1 MRPIKLTVE
10 GFISFRNR
18 QTLDFS
24 QLDLFAITGK
34 TGAGKTSLLDAITY
48 ALYGEVS
55 RSFKGQEFV
64 SKGADRLKVELQFS
78 VQQNVYKIVRSW
90 RYRPSSPKVEI
101 LLDRWENGKWERCDH
116 RSLEKDIL
124 RMDFETFTRVII
136 LPQGQFDEF
145 LKKDAPKR
153 RNLLRDLGGFQ
164 ILENMSKQ
172 ASERARNYEKD
183 RERVENQLATIQAP
197 SEDEI
202 RQKQEQLAIL
212 ENQEIPQLQL
222 QAEKSGNIMAIE
234 EELFKLIQRR
244 SQLREELSDIEKKAA
259 EIDLIKQQLRLAKI
273 ANNLQGDWVI
283 LHNARTK
290 AHDSDTQLQKAVK
303 NSNKAQI
310 LLVTERQKREYFIS
324 EQADK
329 KTSLDALKLNLE
341 RAKIYEE
348 QRKQYQADLTKAAN
362 ITSQRLQNRDE
373 SGRRLA
379 DAETQQEE
387 AKLQWQNS
395 QTTLTLSQ
403 PGGKRLEQLNHIA
416 EGLTSWQL
424 ISSQTLK
431 LRQNLETTTQN
442 KLSNSQNYEATLI
455 KCQEAELCLESA
467 RTALET
473 AIQNNHVAALRL
485 TLHDGDSCP
494 VCSHTYSNKNLL
506 PVGDDTDD
514 IEQVKRQK
522 KAAETKLSTAQQER
536 SRAEAT
542 LESLQQQELK
552 DSQRI
557 AETESQLNTLKQQI
571 SAVLESD
578 NWEAEA
584 LKSERQVL
592 QEQDATY
599 SKALTQHERN
609 ASTLRECESLSQSA
623 KAAYQQA
630 VTEYQG
636 ASAEQSQKEQQLQ
649 EVTSQLNE
657 LTEGK
662 PYEELNQRLQRDRE
676 QLERQQIEIEN
687 SFQAA
692 ERHAIK
698 TEAEERQT
706 QDSAKDDRNQC
717 KEIEQKWAAKLQA
730 VSFTEREFIDAK
742 ADPEQQEG
750 WQNTIDDYARKTG
763 DLSSRLNE
771 ITDTIG
777 DRTTNEE
784 RLAQLKME
792 KESADKQI
800 NEANQQL
807 ISISVWINTST
818 NKLQQAKELDS
829 EKTQISSKEQVY
841 KTLKHRLQSDKFQAF
856 VIESLEKELVSRATI
871 ILRNLTESR
880 YSLLIQN
887 GEYEVEDNWNGGESR
902 HLRTL
907 SGGETFAASLSMAL
921 ALSEKLSMGVELG
934 SLFLDEGFGT
944 LDAETLESVTQILV
958 SLQQQNR
965 LIGVITH
972 IQALA
977 EQLPSQVKV
986 HNCITKGSTLEQ

>member
-48 ALYGEVS
+48 ALYGKVS
-55 RSFKGQEFV
+55 RKFESQELV
-64 SKGADRLKVELQFS
+64 SKGADRFNVEFQFS
-78 VQQNVYKIVRSW
+78 VQKNEYKIVRSW
-90 RYRPSSPKVEI
+90 RYRASSPKVEI
-101 LLDRWENGKWERCDH
+101 LLDRLENGKWERCDH
-116 RSLEKDIL
+116 RTLEKDIL

-145 LKKDAPKR
+145 LKGDAPKR

-183 RERVENQLATIQAP
+183 REIIENQLATIQAP

-222 QAEKSGNIMAIE
+222 QAEKARNSMAIE
-234 EELFKLIQRR
+234 EELFKQIQRR
-244 SQLREELSDIEKKAA
+244 SQLRDELSDIEKKAA
-259 EIDLIKQQLRLAKI
+259 EIELVKQRLQLAKI
-273 ANNLQGDWVI
+273 ANNLEVDWV
-283 LHNARTK
+283 LLSDARNK
-290 AHDSDTQLQKAVK
+290 AERSDSLLQNAVK
-303 NSNKAQI
+303 NSNEAQSI
-310 LLVTERQKREYFIS
+310 LVTERQKREQFINQ
-324 EQADK
+324 QAEK
-329 KTSLDALKLNLE
+329 KTLLDALELNLE

-348 QRKQYQADLTKAAN
+348 HRKQYQADLTKAAN
-362 ITSQRLQNRDE
+362 ITSQRLHNRDE

-403 PGGKRLEQLNHIA
+403 PGGRRLDQLNHIT
-416 EGLTSWQL
+416 EWLTSWQL

-442 KLSNSQNYEATLI
+442 KLSNSQNCEATLI
-455 KCQEAELCLESA
+455 KFQEAELCLESA

-473 AIQNNHVAALRL
+473 AIQNNYAAALRL

-506 PVGDDTDD
+506 PLGDETDD

-522 KAAETKLSTAQQER
+522 NAAETKLLTAQQER
-536 SRAEAT
+536 SRSEAT
-542 LESLQQQELK
+542 LETLQQQELK
-552 DSQRI
+552 DSQDI
-557 AETESQLNTLKQQI
+557 AESESQLNTLKQQI

-599 SKALTQHERN
+599 SQTLTQYERN

-623 KAAYQQA
+623 KAAYEQA
-630 VTEYQG
+630 LTEYQS
-636 ASAEQSQKEQQLQ
+636 ASAEQLQKEQQLQ
-649 EVTSQLNE
+649 KVTSQLNE

-676 QLERQQIEIEN
+676 QLERQQIEVEN

-698 TEAEERQT
+698 AESEEKQT

-717 KEIEQKWAAKLQA
+717 KEIEQKWAANLQA

-777 DRTTNEE
+777 DRTTNQE
-784 RLAQLKME
+784 RLAQLKIE

-807 ISISVWINTST
+807 ISISVWTNTAT

-841 KTLKHRLQSDKFQAF
+841 KTLKHRLQSDKFLAF

-902 HLRTL
+902 RLRTL

>member
-64 SKGADRLKVELQFS
+64 SKGADRCKVELQFS

-101 LLDRWENGKWERCDH
+101 LLDRWENGKWERCD

-136 LPQGQFDEF
+136 LPQGKFDEF

-153 RNLLRDLGGFQ
+153 RSLLRDLGGFQ

-172 ASERARNYEKD
+172 ASELARTYEKD
-183 RERVENQLATIQAP
+183 RERIENQLATIQAP
-197 SEDEI
+197 TEDEI
-202 RQKQEQLAIL
+202 RQKQEQRASL

-222 QAEKSGNIMAIE
+222 QAEKARNIMASE
-234 EELFKLIQRR
+234 EELFKQIQRR
-244 SQLREELSDIEKKAA
+244 SQLRDELSEIEKKAA
-259 EIDLIKQQLRLAKI
+259 EIDLIKQQLQLAKV
-273 ANNLQGDWVI
+273 ANNLQVDWV
-283 LHNARTK
+283 LVRDARTK
-290 AHDSDTQLQKAVK
+290 ASRSDSQLQNAVK
-303 NSNKAQI
+303 NLNEAQS
-310 LLVTERQKREYFIS
+310 LLVTERQKRESFIKQKA
-324 EQADK
+324 EKQ
-329 KTSLDALKLNLE
+329 TFLDALELNLE
-341 RAKIYEE
+341 RAKIYEQ
-348 QRKQYQADLTKAAN
+348 QRKQYQTDLTKAAK

-403 PGGKRLEQLNHIA
+403 PGGKRLEQLNHIT
-416 EGLTSWQL
+416 EWLTSWQL

-442 KLSNSQNYEATLI
+442 KLSKSQNCEATLI
-455 KCQEAELCLESA
+455 NCQEAEVSLESA

-473 AIQNNHVAALRL
+473 AIQNNHAAVLRL
-485 TLHDGDSCP
+485 TLHDGDTCP
-494 VCSHTYSNKNLL
+494 VCSHTYSDKNLL
-506 PVGDDTDD
+506 PVADNTDN
-514 IEQVKRQK
+514 IEQLKRQK
-522 KAAETKLSTAQQER
+522 NESETKLLTAQQER

-542 LESLQQQELK
+542 LETLQQQELK
-552 DSQRI
+552 DSQNI
-557 AETESQLNTLKQQI
+557 AESESLLNTLKQQI
-571 SAVLESD
+571 SAVLDSD
-578 NWEAEA
+578 KWEAEA
-584 LKSERQVL
+584 LNSERQVL
-592 QEQDATY
+592 QKQDATY
-599 SKALTQHERN
+599 SQTLTQHERN

-623 KAAYQQA
+623 KDAYEQA

-636 ASAEQSQKEQQLQ
+636 ASTEQSQKEQQLQ

-657 LTEGK
+657 LTQGK
-662 PYEELNQRLQRDRE
+662 PYEELNQTLRQDRE
-676 QLERQQIEIEN
+676 QLERQKIEVEN

-692 ERHAIK
+692 ERRAINA
-698 TEAEERQT
+698 EYEERQA
-706 QDSAKDDRNQC
+706 QKSAEDDRNQC
-717 KEIEQKWAAKLQA
+717 KEIEQKWAAHLQA
-730 VSFTEREFIDAK
+730 VSFTEIEFIEAK
-742 ADPEQQEG
+742 AAPEQQEG

-777 DRTTNEE
+777 DRTTNQE

-807 ISISVWINTST
+807 ISISVWTNTAT

-841 KTLKHRLQSDKFQAF
+841 KTLKHRLQSDEFQAF

-871 ILRNLTESR
+871 ILGNLTESR

-902 HLRTL
+902 RLRTL
-907 SGGETFAASLSMAL
+907 SGGETFAASISMAL

-944 LDAETLESVTQILV
+944 LDTETLESVTQILV

-986 HNCITKGSTLEQ
+986 HNCIEKGSTLEQ

>member
-55 RSFKGQEFV
+55 RAFKGQEFV
-64 SKGADRLKVELQFS
+64 SKGADRCKVELQFS

-90 RYRPSSPKVEI
+90 RYRPSSPKREV
-101 LLDRWENGKWERCDH
+101 LLDRLENGKWERRDDL
-116 RSLEKDIL
+116 SVEKDIL
-124 RMDFETFTRVII
+124 RMNFETFTRVII
-136 LPQGQFDEF
+136 LPQGKFDEF

-153 RNLLRDLGGFQ
+153 RSLLRDLGGFQ
-164 ILENMSKQ
+164 ILENMSQQ
-172 ASERARNYEKD
+172 ASKLAGNYEKD
-183 RERVENQLATIQAP
+183 RVRIENQLATIQAP
-197 SEDEI
+197 TEDEI
-202 RQKQEQLAIL
+202 RQKQEQRASL

-222 QAEKSGNIMAIE
+222 QAEKARNIMASE

-244 SQLREELSDIEKKAA
+244 SQLREELSEIEKKAP
-259 EIDLIKQQLRLAKI
+259 EIDLIKQQLQLAKV
-273 ANNLQGDWVI
+273 ANNLQVDWV
-283 LHNARTK
+283 LVRDARTK
-290 AHDSDTQLQKAVK
+290 AARSHSQLQNAVK
-303 NSNKAQI
+303 NLKEAQS
-310 LLVTERQKREYFIS
+310 LLLTERQKRESFIKQKA
-324 EQADK
+324 EKQ
-329 KTSLDALKLNLE
+329 TLLDALELNLE
-341 RAKIYEE
+341 RAKIYEQ
-348 QRKQYQADLTKAAN
+348 QRKQYQADLTKAAK
-362 ITSQRLQNRDE
+362 ITSQRLHNRDE

-379 DAETQQEE
+379 DAKTQQEE

-395 QTTLTLSQ
+395 QKTLTLSQ
-403 PGGKRLEQLNHIA
+403 PGGRRLEQLNHIT
-416 EGLTSWQL
+416 ECLTSWQL
-424 ISSQTLK
+424 IYSQTLK

-442 KLSNSQNYEATLI
+442 KLSNFQNYEATLI
-455 KCQEAELCLESA
+455 KFQEAELCLESA

-473 AIQNNHVAALRL
+473 AIQNNHAAALRL

-514 IEQVKRQK
+514 IEEVKRHK
-522 KAAETKLSTAQQER
+522 HAAERNLSTAQQER

-552 DSQRI
+552 DNQKI
-557 AETESQLNTLKQQI
+557 AETESQLNTLKLQI

-623 KAAYQQA
+623 NAAYQQA
-630 VTEYQG
+630 VTEYQA
-636 ASAEQSQKEQQLQ
+636 ASAEQSQKEQLLQ

-662 PYEELNQRLQRDRE
+662 PYEELNQTLQRDRE
-676 QLERQQIEIEN
+676 QLECQQNEVEN
-687 SFQAA
+687 SFQSA
-692 ERHAIK
+692 ERRAINA
-698 TEAEERQT
+698 ESEERQT
-706 QDSAKDDRNQC
+706 QKSAKDDRNQC
-717 KEIEQKWAAKLQA
+717 EELEQKWAANLQA
-730 VSFTEREFIDAK
+730 VSFTEKEFIQAQ
-742 ADPEQQEG
+742 AAPQQQER
-750 WQNTIDDYARKTG
+750 WQNTIDDYTRKTG
-763 DLSSRLNE
+763 ELSSRLKE

-777 DRTTNEE
+777 DRTTDQE
-784 RLAQLKME
+784 RLAQLKRG

-800 NEANQQL
+800 NEANQKL
-807 ISISVWINTST
+807 IDISVWIDTAT
-818 NKLQQAKELDS
+818 NKLQQAKELDQ

-841 KTLKHRLQSDKFQAF
+841 KILKHRLQSDEFQSF
-856 VIESLEKELVSRATI
+856 VIESLEKELVSRATG
-871 ILRNLTESR
+871 ILRDLTDSR

-944 LDAETLESVTQILV
+944 LDAQTLESVTQILV

>member
-55 RSFKGQEFV
+55 RAFKGQEFV
-64 SKGADRLKVELQFS
+64 SKGADRCKVELQFS

-90 RYRPSSPKVEI
+90 RYRASSPKVEI
-101 LLDRWENGKWERCDH
+101 LLDRLENEKWERCDH

-136 LPQGQFDEF
+136 LPQGKFDEF

-153 RNLLRDLGGFQ
+153 RSLLRDLGGFQ

-172 ASERARNYEKD
+172 ASELARNYEKD
-183 RERVENQLATIQAP
+183 RERIENQLATIQAP
-197 SEDEI
+197 TEDEI
-202 RQKQEQLAIL
+202 RQKQEQQASL

-222 QAEKSGNIMAIE
+222 QAEKARNIMASE

-244 SQLREELSDIEKKAA
+244 SQLRDQLSEIEKKAA
-259 EIDLIKQQLRLAKI
+259 EIDLIKQQLQLAKV
-273 ANNLQGDWVI
+273 ANNLQVDWV
-283 LHNARTK
+283 LVRDARTK
-290 AHDSDTQLQKAVK
+290 AERSDSQLQNAVK
-303 NSNKAQI
+303 NLNEAQS
-310 LLVTERQKREYFIS
+310 LLVTERQKRENFIKQKA
-324 EQADK
+324 EK
-329 KTSLDALKLNLE
+329 KTLLDALELNLE
-341 RAKIYEE
+341 RAKIYEQ
-348 QRKQYQADLTKAAN
+348 QRKQYQADLTKAAK
-362 ITSQRLQNRDE
+362 ITSQRLQHRDE

-379 DAETQQEE
+379 AAETQQEE

-403 PGGKRLEQLNHIA
+403 PGGKRLEQLNHIT
-416 EGLTSWQL
+416 EWLTSWQL

-455 KCQEAELCLESA
+455 KCQEAEVCLESA

-522 KAAETKLSTAQQER
+522 KAAERKLSTAQQER

-599 SKALTQHERN
+599 SKVLTQHERN

-623 KAAYQQA
+623 NAAYQQA
-630 VTEYQG
+630 VTEYQA

-662 PYEELNQRLQRDRE
+662 PYEELNQTLQRDRE
-676 QLERQQIEIEN
+676 QLECQQNEVEN

-692 ERHAIK
+692 ERRAIK
-698 TEAEERQT
+698 AEFEERQT
-706 QDSAKDDRNQC
+706 QKSAKDDRNQC
-717 KEIEQKWAAKLQA
+717 EELEQKWAANLQA
-730 VSFTEREFIDAK
+730 VSFTEKDFIQAK
-742 ADPEQQEG
+742 AAPEQQEG

-763 DLSSRLNE
+763 DLSSRLKE
-771 ITDTIG
+771 IADTIG
-777 DRTTNEE
+777 ERTTDRE
-784 RLAQLKME
+784 RLAQLKIR

-800 NEANQQL
+800 NEANQKL
-807 ISISVWINTST
+807 RDISVWIGKAT
-818 NKLQQAKELDS
+818 NKLQQAKELDH
-829 EKTQISSKEQVY
+829 EKTHVSSKWEVY
-841 KTLKHRLQSDKFQAF
+841 KILKHRLQSDEFQSF
-856 VIESLEKELVSRATI
+856 VIESLEKELVFRATS
-871 ILRNLTESR
+871 ILRDLTDSR

-902 HLRTL
+902 RLRTL